1 MPTIKITTQEFKDRI
16 FDYEKE
22 ESWHY
27 KGSKP
32 AIIDFYA
39 DWCGPCKSIAPS
51 LEELSAEYEDELV
64 IYKIDTDKEMELS
77 ALFGIQSIPT
87 LLFIP
92 MEGSLMVQKGALPKN
107 VLQQVIDERL
117 LSKAQEGP
125 DPAS

>member
-1 MPTIKITTQEFKDRI
+1 MATIKITAQEFKDRI

-22 ESWHY
+22 ENWHY

-125 DPAS
+125 DPA